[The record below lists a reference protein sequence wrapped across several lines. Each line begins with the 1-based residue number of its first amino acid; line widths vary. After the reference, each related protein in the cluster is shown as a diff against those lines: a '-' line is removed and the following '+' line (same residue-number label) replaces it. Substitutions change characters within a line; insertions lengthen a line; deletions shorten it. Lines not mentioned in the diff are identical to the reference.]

1 MCWEKEGLWD
11 TIADCLESAHGYIDL
26 VFTLAVRLAVYLLC
40 DGFLEI
46 MGS

>member
-26 VFTLAVRLAVYLLC
+26 VFTLAVRLS
-40 DGFLEI
+40 LEQFI
-46 MGS
+46 CFAMVS